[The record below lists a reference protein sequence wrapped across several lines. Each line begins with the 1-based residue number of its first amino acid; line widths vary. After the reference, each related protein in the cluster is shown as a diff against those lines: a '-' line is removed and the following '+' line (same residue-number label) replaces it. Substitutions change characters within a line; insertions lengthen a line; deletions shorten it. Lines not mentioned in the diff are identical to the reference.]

1 MQPWALGLRSPI
13 TNLSAQEEEVPQSTN
28 YSLPETNRASS
39 TRLSFTVQPIS
50 DRLFQRQA
58 ALYGRLLMN
67 DPWEEGPEVF
77 AQPVDARWKSIN
89 S

>member
-50 DRLFQRQA
+50 DRLFQRQVA
-58 ALYGRLLMN
+58 VYYGRLLMN
-67 DPWEEGPEVF
+67 EPWDEGPEVF
-77 AQPVDARWKSIN
+77 AQRIDAMWETY
-89 S
+89 